1 MNQSPGTSIFSRRG
15 LCTHAALST
24 GQRVMGWLLVL
35 TPTLGALSLSI
46 AAALVPGHEPTWHD
60 YLVWSVPHLLLV
72 LSVMVFTT
80 VPALACY
87 WLLCRLGDKLEKRGI
102 RGCII
107 WPLVI
112 LLCTLAGCEL
122 LWSITGLW
130 VTSCPY
136 TTLALFGS
144 SLFAFTLWLTHAGR
158 TVIGNGTAL
167 HAIYGGLVAINA
179 FWFLHGLADGEL
191 FTRREVFGT
200 SSPRASWNNPLL
212 PAKQF
217 NTPPYHSWIFE
228 AQKVI
233 HDTHQ
238 HHHMP

>member
-1 MNQSPGTSIFSRRG
+1 MPPSSHRPESQ
-15 LCTHAALST
+15 ST
-24 GQRVMGWLLVL
+24 GQRCMGWLLVL

-46 AAALVPGHEPTWHD
+46 AAALIPGHEPAWHD
-60 YLVWSVPHLLLV
+60 YLTWQIPHLLLV
-72 LSVMVFTT
+72 ISGMVFTT
-80 VPALACY
+80 VPALVGY
-87 WLLCRLGDKLEKRGI
+87 WLLCRLGDKLEKRGA

-122 LWSITGLW
+122 LWNITGLW
-130 VTSCPY
+130 VTRCPY

-144 SLFAFTLWLTHAGR
+144 ALFTLTLWLTLTGR
-158 TVIGNGTAL
+158 SLIGNSNAL
-167 HAIYGGLVAINA
+167 YAIYGGLAAISA
-179 FWFLHGLADGEL
+179 FWFLHALADGEL
-191 FTRREVFGT
+191 FVRRSVFGA

-233 HDTHQ
+233 QATHESYI
-238 HHHMP
+238 PRN